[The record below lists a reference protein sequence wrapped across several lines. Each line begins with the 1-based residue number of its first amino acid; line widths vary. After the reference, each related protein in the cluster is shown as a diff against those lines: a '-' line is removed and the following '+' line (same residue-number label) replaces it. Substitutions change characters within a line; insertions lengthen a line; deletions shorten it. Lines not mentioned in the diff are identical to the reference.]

1 MPKTSPVTRRAKNA
15 VAIARSATPTPA
27 AGIADDVARTARRRG
42 RATAVATAAAAKWAD
57 AAAGETQHMLRRW
70 QDVVPH
76 DRLAHLVKHAIRALD
91 RALQLRLAEH
101 EVAIGHWVFLRA
113 LWEGDGLTQRQLS
126 REAGVMEPTTF
137 AALKA
142 MEARGYVVR
151 RQLADNR
158 RNVHVFLT
166 AKGRAMEQVLVPL
179 ALECNVIAVR
189 GVPAGDVTTTRRTLL
204 AMLRNLAQDEIVS
217 VRSDRR
223 IASTRERGRLAVAL
237 RPATG
242 TAKAQVTKQPGSA
255 R

>member
-1 MPKTSPVTRRAKNA
+1 MSESKQGAVATERTGVTRRLN
-15 VAIARSATPTPA
+15 
-27 AGIADDVARTARRRG
+27 ADD
-42 RATAVATAAAAKWAD
+42 
-57 AAAGETQHMLRRW
+57 TQRILQRW
-70 QDVVPH
+70 QTRVPH
-76 DRLAHLVKHAIRALD
+76 DRLAHLVKHTIRALD
-91 RALQLRLAEH
+91 RALQIRLAEH

-142 MEARGYVVR
+142 MEVRGYVVR

-166 AKGRAMEQVLVPL
+166 PRGRALEAVLVPL

-189 GVPAGDVTTTRRTLL
+189 GVPSEDVATTRRTLL
-204 AMLRNLAQDEIVS
+204 AILRNLAQEEIVAAQ
-217 VRSDRR
+217 SDRR
-223 IASTRERGRLAVAL
+223 IASTRERGRQAVAP
-237 RPATG
+237 RSEPTNGARHR
-242 TAKAQVTKQPGSA
+242 QSA